1 MGKSVAILTD
11 SNSGITQNCAKALG
25 ISVLPM
31 PFYIND
37 ELFYEDI
44 TLTQEEFYR
53 HLEDDAEIHTSMP
66 VVGEV
71 LDRWDSLLKDYD
83 EVVYIPMSS
92 GLSSSCATAKTLAE
106 DYDGRV
112 QVVDNQR
119 ISVTQRQSVLD
130 AVRLAELGYDA
141 AGIKEYLEKTKFDSS
156 IYIYV
161 PTLKYLKK
169 GGRITPAAAAIGT
182 VLNLKPVL
190 QIQGEKLDSFKK
202 ARGKEAAK
210 KIMIEAVKNDL
221 ENPMVRADG
230 QLLWR
235 VIENLLSNVSKY
247 AQTGSRVYV
256 NLSDPGKGHALL
268 EVKNIS
274 QDPLNIPADELM
286 ERFKRGD
293 ESRNTEGSGLGL
305 AIAKDLTHL
314 MGGVFEITIDGDLFK
329 ASVMLEKA

>member
-11 SNSGITQNCAKALG
+11 SNSGITLNCAKALG

-169 GGRITPAAAAIGT
+169 GGRVTPAAAALGT
-182 VLNLKPVL
+182 LLRIKPVL
-190 QIQGEKLDSFKK
+190 QIHGEKLDAFAKCRTMKASKTTMLKAIEDDIRDRFALEGEPDKYWISGAYSGARDEEVEQWVAEIQEVYPGKQIIMQPLSLSVSCHIGPGALAVTVSKK
-202 ARGKEAAK
+202 LPENPDEAACRPD
-210 KIMIEAVKNDL
+210 V
-221 ENPMVRADG
+221 
-230 QLLWR
+230 Q
-235 VIENLLSNVSKY
+235 
-247 AQTGSRVYV
+247 
-256 NLSDPGKGHALL
+256 
-268 EVKNIS
+268 
-274 QDPLNIPADELM
+274 
-286 ERFKRGD
+286 
-293 ESRNTEGSGLGL
+293 
-305 AIAKDLTHL
+305 
-314 MGGVFEITIDGDLFK
+314 
-329 ASVMLEKA
+329 

>member
-1 MGKSVAILTD
+1 MGKSVAVLTD

-169 GGRITPAAAAIGT
+169 GGRVTPAAAALGT
-182 VLNLKPVL
+182 LLRIKPVL
-190 QIQGEKLDSFKK
+190 QIQGEKLDAFAKCRTMKASKTTMLKAIEDDIRDRFALEGEPDKYWISGAYSGARDEEVEQWVSEIQEVYPGKQIIMQPLSLSVSCHIGPGALAVTVSKK
-202 ARGKEAAK
+202 LPENPDEAACRPD
-210 KIMIEAVKNDL
+210 V
-221 ENPMVRADG
+221 
-230 QLLWR
+230 Q
-235 VIENLLSNVSKY
+235 
-247 AQTGSRVYV
+247 
-256 NLSDPGKGHALL
+256 
-268 EVKNIS
+268 
-274 QDPLNIPADELM
+274 
-286 ERFKRGD
+286 
-293 ESRNTEGSGLGL
+293 
-305 AIAKDLTHL
+305 
-314 MGGVFEITIDGDLFK
+314 
-329 ASVMLEKA
+329 

>member
-1 MGKSVAILTD
+1 MPAQADRYWLFLPQAGFTALCADGEMSMGKSVAILTD

-169 GGRITPAAAAIGT
+169 GGRVTPAAAALGT
-182 VLNLKPVL
+182 LLRIKPVL
-190 QIQGEKLDSFKK
+190 QIQGEKLDAFAKCRTMKASKTTMLKAIEDDIRDRFALEGEPDKYWISGAYSGARDEEVEQWVSEIQEVYPGKQIIMQPLSLSVSCHIGPGALAVTVSKK
-202 ARGKEAAK
+202 LPENPDEAACRPD
-210 KIMIEAVKNDL
+210 V
-221 ENPMVRADG
+221 
-230 QLLWR
+230 Q
-235 VIENLLSNVSKY
+235 
-247 AQTGSRVYV
+247 
-256 NLSDPGKGHALL
+256 
-268 EVKNIS
+268 
-274 QDPLNIPADELM
+274 
-286 ERFKRGD
+286 
-293 ESRNTEGSGLGL
+293 
-305 AIAKDLTHL
+305 
-314 MGGVFEITIDGDLFK
+314 
-329 ASVMLEKA
+329 

>member
-1 MGKSVAILTD
+1 MGKSVAVLTD

-92 GLSSSCATAKTLAE
+92 GLSSSCATAKTLAD

-141 AGIKEYLEKTKFDSS
+141 AGIKEYLERTKFDSS

-169 GGRITPAAAAIGT
+169 GGRVTPAAAALGT
-182 VLNLKPVL
+182 LLRIKPVL
-190 QIQGEKLDSFKK
+190 QIQGEKLDAFAKCRTMKASKTTMLKAIEDDIRDRFALEGEPDKYWISGAYSGARDEEVEQWVSEIQEVYPGKQIIMQPLSLSVSCHIGPGALAVTVSKK
-202 ARGKEAAK
+202 LPENPDEAACRPD
-210 KIMIEAVKNDL
+210 V
-221 ENPMVRADG
+221 
-230 QLLWR
+230 Q
-235 VIENLLSNVSKY
+235 
-247 AQTGSRVYV
+247 
-256 NLSDPGKGHALL
+256 
-268 EVKNIS
+268 
-274 QDPLNIPADELM
+274 
-286 ERFKRGD
+286 
-293 ESRNTEGSGLGL
+293 
-305 AIAKDLTHL
+305 
-314 MGGVFEITIDGDLFK
+314 
-329 ASVMLEKA
+329 

>member
-1 MGKSVAILTD
+1 MSMGKSVAILTD

-37 ELFYEDI
+37 KLFYEDI

-169 GGRITPAAAAIGT
+169 GGRVTPAAAALGT
-182 VLNLKPVL
+182 LLRIKPVL
-190 QIQGEKLDSFKK
+190 QIQGEKLDAFAKCRTMKASKTTMLKAIEDDIRDRFALEGEPDKYWISGAYSGARDEEVEQWVAEIQEVYPGKQIIMQPLSLSVSCHIGPGALAVTVSKK
-202 ARGKEAAK
+202 LPENPDEAACRPD
-210 KIMIEAVKNDL
+210 V
-221 ENPMVRADG
+221 
-230 QLLWR
+230 Q
-235 VIENLLSNVSKY
+235 
-247 AQTGSRVYV
+247 
-256 NLSDPGKGHALL
+256 
-268 EVKNIS
+268 
-274 QDPLNIPADELM
+274 
-286 ERFKRGD
+286 
-293 ESRNTEGSGLGL
+293 
-305 AIAKDLTHL
+305 
-314 MGGVFEITIDGDLFK
+314 
-329 ASVMLEKA
+329 